1 MKMWRSATTGYMID
15 YDDSYPKVGKVIVR
29 LFTKHINKTKTTITM
44 KYDIPSALQILTPG
58 AEWVL
63 RGSEYSGLEWIL
75 GNGHDKPTEAALT
88 AKIAEL
94 DGAEAMRLLRVE
106 RDKRL
111 AKDDWK
117 VVKAKETGS
126 ILLLLLRPIARHL
139 ETFLLRQL
147 QVLILIMSWI

>member
-1 MKMWRSATTGYMID
+1 
-15 YDDSYPKVGKVIVR
+15 
-29 LFTKHINKTKTTITM
+29 M
-44 KYDIPSALQILTPG
+44 KYGIPSALQKLTPG

-63 RGSEYSGLEWIL
+63 RGSEYSGLEWIR
-75 GNGHDKPTEAALT
+75 GNGYDKPTEEALT

-117 VVKAKETGS
+117 VVKAKETGTN
-126 ILLLLLRPIARHL
+126 LTTAFKNYRQALRDLPSTATPTLDSRYEL
-139 ETFLLRQL
+139 DMTSVTWPTEP
-147 QVLILIMSWI
+147 S